1 MNGQTL
7 LTKRETAQWAR
18 CSIRNLDQ
26 LVKARRFPEPV
37 RLGGKGAPRWRV
49 AELEA
54 WAREGCPA
62 TDGKGGTSC

>member
-1 MNGQTL
+1 METL
-7 LTKRETAQWAR
+7 FTKEETAQWAR
-18 CSIRNLDQ
+18 TSPRNIDILIRQ
-26 LVKARRFPEPV
+26 KRFPQPV

-62 TDGKGGTSC
+62 TDGKGGASC